1 MKKNN
6 SNNDKDNEQRG
17 SLKLVTSFGGTSV
30 KNIDNRLA
38 TMMIR
43 EDDEVVRERRLK
55 GSLPIDTTKQG
66 TIPKAIHKPLKQI
79 LFHPRRPKWSP
90 KLSQAPQDEAEM
102 APRWL
107 LQVSLSKIPWMAPR
121 CL

>member
-1 MKKNN
+1 MRKRKKKKNSDNNYDNNTNNMKKNN
-6 SNNDKDNEQRG
+6 NSKDNEQKG

-55 GSLPIDTTKQG
+55 GPLPIDTTKQG

-79 LFHPRRPKWSP
+79 LFHPRRPMVIKFVYTRGRN
-90 KLSQAPQDEAEM
+90 K
-102 APRWL
+102 
-107 LQVSLSKIPWMAPR
+107 
-121 CL
+121 